1 MSKLNILFN
10 KVTKCVKFSL
20 GSSYKAAAVSINSK
34 PNLLHVILAF
44 HELLCECHSAVDA
57 FHSTSL
63 SNGWKDGDFSTSSSV

>member
-20 GSSYKAAAVSINSK
+20 GSSYKAAAASSVSVNSN
-34 PNLLHVILAF
+34 PTLLHVI
-44 HELLCECHSAVDA
+44 HERLCECHSAVDA

-63 SNGWKDGDFSTSSSV
+63 SNGWKDGDFSTSSTV